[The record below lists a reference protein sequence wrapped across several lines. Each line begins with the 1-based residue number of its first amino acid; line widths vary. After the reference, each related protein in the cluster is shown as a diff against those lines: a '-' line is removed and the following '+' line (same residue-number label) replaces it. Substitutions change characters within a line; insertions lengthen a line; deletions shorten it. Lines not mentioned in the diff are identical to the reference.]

1 MKKKLGILIAM
12 IGTVVTLAACSTTP
26 QGQFL
31 EQMEKVSSTKN
42 NSGTLEMSIADLE
55 LTQESA
61 GGNDAMMGMI
71 MSSVKGMKL
80 TADYQTDSKTPENF
94 MVNMKLSAMGT
105 DIPMEM
111 IGSMGDKPQIFISTD
126 VMSSVMELAQTFGGA
141 NVPVITGLDD
151 LKGKYVD
158 VMAMQEATKASK
170 ADVKEM
176 ENAQE
181 FAKAYQKEVAAYLKG
196 LDEKSFTKKDDVI
209 THTFTKKEISDIMA
223 LSQKVAKSDKKFASY
238 VAEEV
243 DFDEVLKELDDLSVT
258 VKANTKTNATKIR
271 TLVSP
276 SEKNSSAGLK
286 SITVDMV
293 MTSKSDKVTVKLP
306 AKEDILSKEQVNNLM
321 TPEPTAQ
328 LSDEDFKTILDSY
341 KGTASELSES
351 EKAEM
356 LKQSKQFL
364 SDSQYKELEAVLK

>member
-181 FAKAYQKEVAAYLKG
+181 FVKAYQKEVAAYLKG
-196 LDEKSFTKKDDVI
+196 LDKKSFTKKDDVI

-223 LSQKVAKSDKKFASY
+223 LSQKVAKSDKQFASY

-306 AKEDILSKEQVNNLM
+306 AKEDILSEEQVNNLM

>member
-196 LDEKSFTKKDDVI
+196 LDKKSFTKKDDVI

-328 LSDEDFKTILDSY
+328 LSDEDFKTILDTY

>member
-196 LDEKSFTKKDDVI
+196 LDKKSFTKKDDVI